1 MKSGGGSSLVIKSG
15 LEPCHGFSILFVA
28 SDGNVRS
35 TLQSQTGFK
44 PWLVK
49 EAIVGMRRR
58 IEITVYRRSTIVL
71 YGQSEQRSR
80 NWRSAESE
88 RSEQIGARSPEVGT
102 FDQADAQL
110 VTVDVSRSPEL
121 KLLIEA
127 LVKSDGIT
135 TRAPKHPSLSF
146 SNFISKLRGL
156 GFANKQ

>member
-1 MKSGGGSSLVIKSG
+1 
-15 LEPCHGFSILFVA
+15 
-28 SDGNVRS
+28 
-35 TLQSQTGFK
+35 
-44 PWLVK
+44 
-49 EAIVGMRRR
+49 VGMRRR

-71 YGQSEQRSR
+71 YGQPEEVLK
-80 NWRSAESE
+80 NCAPESG